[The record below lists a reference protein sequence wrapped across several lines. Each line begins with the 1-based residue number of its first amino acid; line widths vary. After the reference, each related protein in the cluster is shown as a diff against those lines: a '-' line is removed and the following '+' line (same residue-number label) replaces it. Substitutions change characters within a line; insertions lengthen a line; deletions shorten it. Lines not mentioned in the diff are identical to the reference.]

1 MGLSQELPL
10 AALGD
15 RHSSSPQNN
24 RPISL
29 CSDNRFGDPVV
40 KVV

>member
-1 MGLSQELPL
+1 MGLSHGLPL
-10 AALGD
+10 AALSD

-24 RPISL
+24 RLISP
-29 CSDNRFGDPVV
+29 CSDDRFGDPVV